1 MVFDRSSRG
10 PGPLPGLSTI
20 WASGARLYRWRGF
33 LDASIAARSW
43 DEALSFLA
51 GFEPERPIA
60 EIQFWG
66 HGKWG
71 DASIGE
77 ERFDERRLLRSD
89 PLAPALAAIKKR
101 LQSPEALFWF
111 RTCETLGA
119 ARGQSFAVALAES
132 LGCRVAGHTFVIS
145 YWQSGLHVLGPG
157 EQPTWDP
164 AEGLIAGTPDAPQR
178 ARHSLPYAP
187 NTITCWASSIPED
200 FR

>member
-1 MVFDRSSRG
+1 MVFDRSSCG

-33 LDASIAARSW
+33 LDASLAARSW
-43 DEALSFLA
+43 DEALRFLA
-51 GFEPERPIA
+51 GFEPERPIG

-71 DASIGE
+71 DARIGD

-89 PLAPALAAIKKR
+89 PLRPVLTAIQRR
-101 LQSPEALFWF
+101 LSSPEALFWF

-119 ARGQSFAVALAES
+119 ARGQRFAAAFGEAM
-132 LGCRVAGHTFVIS
+132 GCRVAGHTFVIS

-157 EQPTWDP
+157 ERATWDP
-164 AEGLIAGTPDAPQR
+164 TEGLIEGSADVPLR
-178 ARHSLPYAP
+178 ARHSLPNSP
-187 NTITCWASSIPED
+187 NTISCLQSRIPEGW
-200 FR
+200 R